1 MPEMLLPLEANQP
14 VTLDDTAIAWQV
26 SSGTLAL
33 FAVVPD
39 ETGAPGPRR
48 FLCTVGPGTR
58 LCGLSDPRLAILAV
72 PLGPAEVSRHDL
84 SWIEPD
90 SHASEALMAWGR
102 VWGEVLRRGGARPP
116 ALVDAQPQH
125 RVTLEGTQGLRAAEP
140 LWIRV
145 MAGELRWMGVAG
157 AKVMPES
164 GYVPLASGT
173 WLVAAAPS
181 EAMALPLAALPPGD
195 AAQAAVTFGGL
206 LVETLLAHVARV
218 EKAEA
223 EQFEARR
230 AHDREVA
237 EQAAERLASVLVD
250 MPPPSPRGEPL
261 YLAALEVANFQHI
274 TLREPP
280 AWMRTTRLK
289 HPLDAIARA
298 SNVRKRQVRL
308 SEAWWTKDVGPLVA
322 FTRDDRRPVA
332 LIPLSPGRYE
342 LYDPTDQSR
351 RPVDAALAATLAPM
365 ATMFYRSLR
374 ATASGAKDLLAL
386 AFEATRGELPLM
398 LAMGFA
404 VALLG
409 LVTPQATAILADHAI
424 PAGDRGMLMQ
434 VGGALFAMAVATALF
449 ELVQSFAILRM
460 ETHVEAVTEAALWD
474 RLLKLRPAFFRR
486 FSAGDLS
493 MRLSAV
499 DTIRRMLTS
508 SMVQTFLGGVFSLV
522 SLVQLFF
529 FSVPMAL
536 LALAFGVVTIAASA
550 YAGQRIVTITRQM
563 LEFGGNIVGLVVG
576 LIGGAAKIQVAGAE
590 QRAFNEWSKIYSQF
604 QKRGFASQ
612 RVQDR
617 LTVFNTALPLVATMA
632 FFAGFAVPGST
643 PGLYMAFSVAFGTY
657 LVGMVGI
664 GGTVSALINATL
676 LWGRAKPILA
686 ERPEVEG
693 VKVDPGLLRGG
704 LMLKHLN
711 FRYGPGLPYVLR
723 DVSLEAKPSEF
734 IAIVGPS
741 GSGKST
747 LIRLM
752 LGFEQAEAGGIF
764 FDGKDLSGLDIYAVR
779 RQMGV
784 VLQHGRILMA
794 SLFDNIANGALISHD
809 DAWEAIRAAGM
820 AEDVS
825 RMPMGLHTMIS
836 EGGTNLSG
844 GQRQRLLIARAI
856 ALKPRIILFDEA
868 TSALDGRT
876 QAIVTASLERMQ
888 ITRIIIAHRL
898 STIRNADRIYVID
911 AGRVVQ
917 VGTFETLLQEPGLFA
932 QLMQRQMV
940 EGG

>member
-1 MPEMLLPLEANQP
+1 MLETLALEANQP
-14 VTLDDTAIAWQV
+14 LRLDDPAIAWQV

-33 FAVVPD
+33 FGVAPD
-39 ETGAPGPRR
+39 ATGAPGPRR
-48 FLCTVGPGTR
+48 FLCTVGAGAR
-58 LCGLSDPRLAILAV
+58 LCGLSDPRLTILAV
-72 PLGPAEVSRHDL
+72 PLGPAEFARLDL
-84 SWIEPD
+84 TWNDPEAKA
-90 SHASEALMAWGR
+90 HEALLAWVR

-116 ALVDAQPQH
+116 ALVDALPQQ
-125 RVTLEGTQGLRAAEP
+125 RFTLERGQGLRSAEP

-145 MAGELRWMGVAG
+145 MGGELCWMGGAR
-157 AKVMPES
+157 AKVTPES
-164 GYVPLASGT
+164 GYVPLAPGT
-173 WLVAAAPS
+173 WLAAAAPT
-181 EAMALPLAALPPGD
+181 EAMALPLAALPPED
-195 AAQAAVTFGGL
+195 AAQAAATFGGL
-206 LVETLLAHVARV
+206 LVETLLAHVSRV

-223 EQFEARR
+223 EQFEARLL
-230 AHDREVA
+230 HDREVA
-237 EQAAERLASVLVD
+237 DHAANRLASVLVD
-250 MPPPSPRGEPL
+250 IPPPPPRGEPL
-261 YLAALEVANFQHI
+261 FLAALEVAKYHRI
-274 TLREPP
+274 PLSEPP
-280 AWMRTTRLK
+280 AWMMARRMK
-289 HPLDAIARA
+289 HPLDAITRA

-308 SEAWWTKDVGPLVA
+308 SEAWWKKDVGPLVA
-322 FTRDDRRPVA
+322 FTRDEKRPVA

-342 LYDPTDQSR
+342 LYDPSDQSR
-351 RPVDAALAATLAPM
+351 RPVDAALAATLDPM

-374 ATASGAKDLLAL
+374 ATASKAKDFLAL
-386 AFEATRGELPLM
+386 AFEAARGELPLM
-398 LAMGFA
+398 IGMGF
-404 VALLG
+404 VMALLG

-424 PAGDRGMLMQ
+424 PAGDRGMLLQ
-434 VGGALFAMAVATALF
+434 VGVALFALAVATALF
-449 ELVQSFAILRM
+449 ELVQGFAILRM
-460 ETHVEAVTEAALWD
+460 ETQVEAVTESALWD
-474 RLLKLRPAFFRR
+474 RLLKLRPTFFRR
-486 FSAGDLS
+486 YSAGDLS
-493 MRLSAV
+493 MRLAAV
-499 DTIRRMLTS
+499 DSIRRMLTS
-508 SMVQTFLGGVFSLV
+508 SVVQTFLGGVFSLA

-529 FSVPMAL
+529 FNVPMAL
-536 LALAFGVVTIAASA
+536 VAVAFGIATIAASA
-550 YAGQRIVTITRQM
+550 YAGQRIVEITRQM

-590 QRAFNEWSKIYSQF
+590 QRAFNEWTKIYSQF

-617 LTVFNTALPLVATMA
+617 LSVFNTALPLVATMV
-632 FFAGFAVPGST
+632 FFAGFAVPGAT
-643 PGLYMAFSVAFGTY
+643 PGQYMAFSVAFGTY
-657 LVGMVGI
+657 LVGMMGI
-664 GGTVSALINATL
+664 GGTVSALINARL
-676 LWGRAKPILA
+676 LWGRAQPILA

-693 VKVDPGLLRGG
+693 VKVDPGLLKGG
-704 LMLKHLN
+704 LMLKHLS

-723 DVSLEAKPSEF
+723 DVSVEAKPGEF
-734 IAIVGPS
+734 IAIAGPS

-752 LGFEQAEAGGIF
+752 LGFEQAESGGIF

-794 SLFDNIANGALISHD
+794 SLFENIANGAAISHD
-809 DAWEAIRAAGM
+809 EAWEAIRAAGM
-820 AEDVS
+820 YEDVS

-876 QAIVTASLERMQ
+876 QAIVTASLERMK

-898 STIRNADRIYVID
+898 STIRNANRIYVMD